1 MNTHH
6 KLLISV
12 AFCMALSFN
21 SYAMINIG
29 GKSHKPAHSV
39 MSSGCTQ
46 DLGATIFYI
55 NNVRCRIMDEGDMW
69 WNPGTSNPVYFVP
82 AGGDVN
88 AQFAAS
94 LWIGGYDAGNQL
106 KEAAMTY
113 RQNGEDFWAGP
124 IDTCTHGISVSE
136 CEAWDKL
143 FYCTEAEVAQFHTQ
157 YPHGTGCN
165 NALVPSDILNWPGS
179 GNAAYC
185 ESQNLAPY
193 IDVNGDGVYDPAC
206 GGDYPAF
213 NLNGNGDCQNELYGD
228 ACLWWVINDV
238 GNVHSETGSVPIGL
252 EIRCQA
258 FGFETNDA
266 INNMTFYHYQIVNR
280 SSYALYKT
288 YFGFWDDF
296 DLGNGDDNL
305 TGCDVGRK
313 MGYGYAGKPY
323 DPNGAGQYAGEPG
336 YLDDPAAVGVVFFQG
351 PVADKGDSSCYVKNG
366 LIGMARFC
374 YYNNDFS
381 NQGNPVNQSSYYN
394 YLTGFWIDGTPMTY
408 GGTGYQSSTTPCHYM
423 FPWTPA
429 GALGSNTAVNTDL
442 SGCGTNGIVQ
452 NTEWDEIHSGN
463 APGDRRFIESSGPFT
478 LQPGAVN
485 YVIVGCVWD
494 QPGTNGLGNIYPIGL
509 IQQDADLAQGLFN
522 NCFKVVNG
530 PDAPQITAQALNQE
544 IILTLSNPPTSNNYE
559 EHYEERS
566 PTILPPFTDT
576 DYKFQGYEI
585 FQLIDSSVTSSELL
599 DPTKARLIAQ
609 CDIQDSVSQIVNY
622 IFNKNLNVN
631 VPTLEVSG
639 ANKGI
644 VHSFDIKTDAFQ
656 QDNEQNLVN
665 DRPYY
670 FMAIAYGYNNYF
682 PYNPNGPDTNLTYG
696 QKLPFLQ
703 GRLGP
708 GGGAVPVC
716 TVIPTVVNAE
726 NFGTVQNSV
735 YGSGVPITR
744 LEGHGNGSNTIEL
757 DQNSIN
763 YILANDTMAHPSY
776 LPGQGPINVKVVDPL
791 NVVNANFIVKFI
803 PGPQSKIENG
813 TICDSATKWE
823 LIDENTGEV
832 DSSDTTINYQYEQ
845 VFPQYGISITI
856 TNVPFAGGANQEAI
870 DSASSLT
877 FANPNQNWLSYVA
890 SASPGVNPLYWIRSG
905 TAQAAAGQTNPEQDF
920 QSYDAPNNYDPNQ
933 YYNQIVKSSWA
944 PYGLCAVSDANDYCD
959 NGPGYSPPATPQMN
973 LGVADSIGNAASVDI
988 VFTADRTKWTR
999 CIVLEEQ
1006 DQKTL
1011 AEGDAL
1017 KLNPRSSFS
1026 IDQDGNYANA
1036 SMVAEYTDPTQ
1047 PNYISDTAMGW
1058 FPGYAINLETGERLN
1073 MAYGEDSWLSGDN
1086 GRDMKWDPDSIIFS
1100 SGGSSG
1106 AGTYFGVTSVFG
1118 GKHYIYVFG
1127 DNYNVVNGRNVSIP
1141 AYDADKTLH
1150 SLYFHEVL
1158 NPSAFP
1164 SETWWKERVLDDVM
1178 WVNIP
1183 ILNTGHQLLECDAT
1197 VKLRME
1203 TPYDTSYGETFLNSG
1218 TAGNTHVGSTW
1229 RNPNPSNNNFPMYSF
1244 TTNGSQVS
1252 TNNSS
1257 AAQNALSLINIVPN
1271 PYYAYSGYE
1280 SNALD
1285 TRVRIT
1291 NLPPVC
1297 TISIFT
1303 LSGTL
1308 ITVIQKNNPDTYAD
1322 WTLMNQYNVPIASG
1336 LYLVH
1341 VAVPNVGEV
1350 TLKWFGVMRP
1360 LDLTSY

>member
-1 MNTHH
+1 MNTSH
-6 KLLISV
+6 KLLISA
-12 AFCMALSFN
+12 AFSLVLSGY
-21 SYAMINIG
+21 SYAIPNIG
-29 GKSHKPAHSV
+29 SKHKPTHSV
-39 MSSGCTQ
+39 MTSGCTQ
-46 DLGATIFYI
+46 DLGAAIFNI
-55 NNVRCRIMDEGDMW
+55 NNIKCRIMDEGDMW
-69 WNPGTSNPVYFVP
+69 WNPGTGCPVYLAP
-82 AGGDVN
+82 ANSTTN

-124 IDTCTHGISVSE
+124 IDTCTSQPSISVSE
-136 CEAWDKL
+136 CVAWDKL
-143 FYCTEAEVAQFHTQ
+143 FYCSEAEVSSYNTQ
-157 YPHGTGCN
+157 YPHGTSSAN
-165 NALVPSDILNWPGS
+165 IPADILNWPGS

-193 IDVNGDGVYDPAC
+193 VSVSNSGYYNPEA
-206 GGDYPAF
+206 GDYPAF
-213 NLNGNGDCQNELYGD
+213 DLTGNGNCQNELYGD

-238 GNVHSETGSVPIGL
+238 GNIHTETGSVPIGL

-258 FGFETNDA
+258 FGFKTNDA

-280 SSYALYKT
+280 STYTLYKT

-313 MGYGYAGKPY
+313 MGYGYAGKTC
-323 DPNGAGQYAGEPG
+323 DPPGTANYACEPG
-336 YLDDPAAVGVVFFQG
+336 YLCEPAAVGVVFFQG
-351 PVADKGDSSCYVKNG
+351 PVADPGSSGCYIKDG
-366 LIGMARFC
+366 KIGMARFC

-381 NQGNPVNQSSYYN
+381 NQGNPSNQTSYYN

-408 GGTGYQSSTTPCHYM
+408 GGNGYGGSIACDYM
-423 FPWTPA
+423 FPWTPPGAA
-429 GALGSNTAVNTDL
+429 GGSGSAVNTDPD
-442 SGCGTNGIVQ
+442 GCGTGGVPQSN
-452 NTEWDEIHSGN
+452 EWDEIKSAD

-478 LQPGAVN
+478 LKPGAVN

-494 QPGTNGLGNIYPIGL
+494 QPATDGLGNIYPIGL

-530 PDAPQITAQALNQE
+530 PDAPDVTAQALNQE
-544 IILTLSNPPTSNNYE
+544 IILTLSNSATSNNYG
-559 EHYEERS
+559 ERYKEKDPNIPS
-566 PTILPPFTDT
+566 IPDT
-576 DYKFQGYEI
+576 AIHSVDSNYVFEGYEI
-585 FQLIDSSVTSSELL
+585 FQLIDSSVTASELL

-609 CDIQDSVSQIVNY
+609 CDVQDTVSQMINY
-622 IFNKNLNVN
+622 IFNSGLNAN

-644 VHSFDIKTDAFQ
+644 VHSFDIKSDAFQ
-656 QDNEQNLVN
+656 QDNESNLVN

-670 FMAIAYGYNNYF
+670 YMAIAYGYNNYLTF
-682 PYNPNGPDTNLTYG
+682 KPSGPDVNLTYG

-703 GRLGP
+703 GRRNIKVYT
-708 GGGAVPVC
+708 A
-716 TVIPTVVNAE
+716 IPTIVNAE
-726 NFGTVQNSV
+726 NYGTVQNSV

-744 LEGHGNGSNTIEL
+744 LEGHGNGSNVIEL
-757 DQNSIN
+757 DQASIN

-776 LPGQGPINVKVVDPL
+776 LAGQGPINVKVVDPL
-791 NVVNANFIVKFI
+791 NVVSANFIVKFI
-803 PGPQSKIENG
+803 PGAQSKKGNG
-813 TICDSATKWE
+813 TICDSATRWE
-823 LIDENTGEV
+823 LINENTGEI
-832 DSSDTTINYQYEQ
+832 DYSDTTINYQYEQ
-845 VFPQYGISITI
+845 VFTQYGISITI
-856 TNVPFAGGANQEAI
+856 TNVPFAGGSNQEAM
-870 DSASSLT
+870 DSSCSLT
-877 FANPNQNWLSYVA
+877 FANPNQNWLSYIP
-890 SASPGVNPLYWIRSG
+890 SATPGVNLLYWIRSG
-905 TAQAAAGQTNPEQDF
+905 ADKPGGPNFTDPTQDF
-920 QSYDAPNNYDPNQ
+920 SSFGNYDPNQ
-933 YYNQIVKSSWA
+933 YYNQIINGSWA
-944 PYGLCAVSDANDYCD
+944 PYGLCAVSDKNDYCD
-959 NGPGYSPPATPQMN
+959 NGPAYNPSTSPQSNA
-973 LGVADSIGNAASVDI
+973 LVSDSIGNAASVDV
-988 VFTADRTKWTR
+988 VFTSDRSKWTR

-1006 DQKTL
+1006 DQSTL
-1011 AEGDAL
+1011 AEGGAL

-1026 IDQDGNYANA
+1026 IDQDGKFANA
-1036 SMVAEYTDPTQ
+1036 TMTAQFTDATQ
-1047 PNYISDTAMGW
+1047 ANFISDTAMGW

-1073 MAYGEDSWLSGDN
+1073 MAYGEDSWLSGDH
-1086 GRDMKWDPDSIIFS
+1086 GRDMQWNPDSIIFS
-1100 SGGSSG
+1100 TGGSSG
-1106 AGTYFGVTSVFG
+1106 AGSYFNETSVFG

-1127 DNYNVVNGRNVSIP
+1127 HDYYLVAGKNVSIP
-1141 AYDADKTLH
+1141 AYDSGKKIH

-1158 NPSAFP
+1158 NASATP
-1164 SETWWKERVLDDVM
+1164 SEAWWKYRILNDVM

-1183 ILNTGHQLLECDAT
+1183 ILNRGHQLLECDAT
-1197 VKLRME
+1197 VKLRMQ

-1218 TAGNTHVGSTW
+1218 ASCNTHVGSTW

-1244 TTNGSQVS
+1244 TTSGLQAS
-1252 TNNSS
+1252 TSDNT
-1257 AAQNALSLINIVPN
+1257 AAKNALSLINIVPN

-1280 SNALD
+1280 STALD

-1308 ITVIQKNNPDTYAD
+1308 ITVIQKNSPQTYTD

-1336 LYLVH
+1336 LYLVN
-1341 VAVPNVGEV
+1341 VVVPNVGEV